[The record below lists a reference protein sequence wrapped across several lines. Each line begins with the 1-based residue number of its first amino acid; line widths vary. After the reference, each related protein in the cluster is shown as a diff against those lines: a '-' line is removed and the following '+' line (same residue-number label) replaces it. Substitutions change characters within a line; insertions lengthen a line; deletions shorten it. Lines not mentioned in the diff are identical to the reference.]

1 MNELFVNKTHFFKF
15 LSMSGKPRL
24 HQLKIITSSRSST
37 VKAFLTEWMFSSV
50 RGNAIKE
57 HAMLRTNTK
66 PHQLTKHAKISYS
79 IASLV
84 FRKFLYRTYRN
95 GLNRVPQSLGTT
107 STSKSMSRVSS
118 IVRVSL
124 LGIRI
129 LVYSCTGCG
138 TSKIYLCL
146 EDNRS
151 SFSRVSL
158 KSEIKDARP

>member
-1 MNELFVNKTHFFKF
+1 
-15 LSMSGKPRL
+15 
-24 HQLKIITSSRSST
+24 
-37 VKAFLTEWMFSSV
+37 
-50 RGNAIKE
+50 
-57 HAMLRTNTK
+57 MLRTNTK
-66 PHQLTKHAKISYS
+66 PNQLTKHAKISYS

-84 FRKFLYRTYRN
+84 FRKFLCRTYRN

-118 IVRVSL
+118 IVCVSL
-124 LGIRI
+124 FGIHI

-146 EDNRS
+146 EDNRP

-158 KSEIKDARP
+158 KSETKDARP